1 LDSSL
6 TDLLG
11 GPALGIARVV
21 ADGELSAT
29 EVVELH
35 LERIGE
41 LNPRLNAIVTL
52 CEDRARAAADAAD
65 HRAREGTKLPPLH
78 GVPFVVKDVIATEG
92 VRSTAGSLL
101 LSDFVPSRSATAV
114 TRLERAGAILLG
126 KSNCPELALDPMTD
140 NRVFGLTLNPLDE
153 QVTVGGSSG
162 GDAAA
167 VASGCAALGL
177 GSDYGGSIRWPA
189 QCTGILGLRPTV
201 GRVPLT
207 GVLPFPSGTD
217 LPTPSSAAILSRLQ
231 TFGPLARSAGDL
243 FAAVR
248 VVAGPDGIDPNSAP
262 VPLAGPDTVYM
273 RGLAC
278 SWADGE
284 GANDVRPD
292 LVRAVERAAAGLSE
306 LGMDV
311 QQGRPPGLEEAAELF
326 GAYRLAEGLPVHAE
340 LARGRADDL
349 AETMRS
355 WFAALDSRPV
365 VTVGEIQAIA
375 LRRDALRARVLSFME
390 RWPILLLP
398 VSLGPPWR
406 LGSTDFSQRFHNLA
420 PCWAV
425 TLLGLPSLSIPC
437 GRTDEGLPAS
447 VQVVGRPFADHEVV
461 AVAAAL
467 ERELGSWRDP

>member
-1 LDSSL
+1 MDSSL
-6 TDLLG
+6 SDLLTG
-11 GPALGIARVV
+11 SALGIARAV
-21 ADGELSAT
+21 AGRELSAT

-52 CEDRARAAADAAD
+52 CEDRARAAAEAAD
-65 HRAREGTKLPPLH
+65 DRAREGTELPPLH

-92 VRSTAGSLL
+92 VRSTAGSRL
-101 LSDFVPSRSATAV
+101 LSDFVPSQSATAV

-153 QVTVGGSSG
+153 EVTVGGSSG

-167 VASGCAALGL
+167 VAAGCAALGL

-189 QCTGILGLRPTV
+189 QCTGILGFRPTV
-201 GRVPLT
+201 GLVPLT
-207 GVLPFPSGTD
+207 GVLPFPQSTD
-217 LPTPSSAAILSRLQ
+217 SPTPSSAAILSRLQ
-231 TFGPLARSAGDL
+231 TFGPLARTAADL
-243 FAAVR
+243 FAGVR
-248 VVAGPDGIDPNSAP
+248 AMAGPDGVDPNTVP
-262 VPLAGPDTVYM
+262 VPLGDSNTVYM
-273 RGLAC
+273 KGLAC
-278 SWADGE
+278 SWANGE

-292 LVRAVERAAAGLSE
+292 LVRAIERAAVCLSE
-306 LGMDV
+306 LGLDV
-311 QQGRPPGLEEAAELF
+311 QQERPPGLEEAAEIF

-340 LARGRADDL
+340 LARGREEEL

-365 VTVGEIQAIA
+365 VTAGEIQAIA
-375 LRRDALRARVLSFME
+375 AKRDALRARVLSYME

-437 GRTDEGLPAS
+437 GRTEEGLPAS

-467 ERELGSWRDP
+467 ERELGSWSDA